1 MSVVVLI
8 PAYNAGKTI
17 TKVIER
23 IPKGLADEI
32 IVVNDGSRDNTQEVL
47 ERIPSI
53 RIISHPQNRGYGAA
67 QISLYEAALESGAD
81 FIAIMHADEGHFPE
95 ELPVMLAPLR
105 DGSADLVAGSR
116 TIGLLREAKPFLGS
130 KTLGAMFRG
139 AMPPH
144 KFAANLA
151 LTWLANLAF
160 HTNYHSFHCGFR
172 SYTRDALMRIPFAG
186 LTQGYLFDTASL
198 MESHVLGLR
207 IAEVPISTH
216 YDEAAG
222 SSVPSIRYGFQ
233 ILLYIFRRRLRM
245 AKDIGRLSVAEGAA
259 HRDGP
264 RGS

>member
-8 PAYNAGKTI
+8 PAYNASKTI

-32 IVVNDGSRDNTQEVL
+32 IVVNDGSQDNTQEVL

-53 RIISHPQNRGYGAA
+53 RVISHPHNRGYGAA
-67 QISLYEAALESGAD
+67 QITLYQAAVESGAD
-81 FIAIMHADEGHFPE
+81 FIAIMHADGGHFPE

-105 DGSADLVAGSR
+105 DGSADVVAGSR
-116 TIGLLREAKPFLGS
+116 TVGLLRGAKPLFGS
-130 KTLGAMFRG
+130 KTIGAMFRG

-144 KFAANLA
+144 TFAANLA

-172 SYTRDALMRIPFAG
+172 SYTREALTRIPFAS
-186 LTQGYLFDTASL
+186 LTQGYLFDAASL

-207 IAEVPISTH
+207 IAEVSISTH
-216 YDEAAG
+216 YDKAAG
-222 SSVPSIRYGFQ
+222 SNVPSIRYGFE

-245 AKDIGRLSVAEGAA
+245 AKDIGRLKVADSA

-264 RGS
+264 LGS